1 MSFEAVL
8 IGSPI
13 VVVLLFTACINGPI
27 MWCLNRWFPKRAAQ
41 LSRDETVVVHQANS
55 VSQEATNLVVV
66 NSVL

>member
-13 VVVLLFTACINGPI
+13 IVVLLFTACINGPI
-27 MWCLNRWFPKRAAQ
+27 MWCLNRWFPQRAAQ
-41 LSRDETVVVHQANS
+41 LSKDEAVVARQANS
-55 VSQEATNLVVV
+55 VSQEAADLVVI